1 MEKNINQP
9 FNVKIPHQVRDDSQS
24 NTQNTTHQP
33 NFAIIS
39 KTIHQG
45 IFIMVIFDSVTKTK
59 RPFEP
64 IKEGEAS
71 IYVCGPTVYDDA
83 HLGHARSSLAFDLLA
98 RTLRALGYKVT
109 MAKNFTDIDDKII
122 KKVEAT
128 GKSMQEIT
136 AYYIDRYLDEMAQL
150 GVQRADIEPKA
161 TESLGAIEKMIQ
173 TLIDKDFAYVVSN
186 GDVYFDT
193 SKDPHY
199 GEISH
204 KVHND
209 DENQSRVAHN
219 SEKRNPKDFALWKA
233 CKGNEDICFD
243 APFASGRPGWHIEC
257 SAMIEKYFNGNG
269 AYSIDIHGGGA
280 DLLFPHHE
288 NEAAQSRCATGHE
301 LAKYWMHNGFVQI
314 DGEKMSKSLG
324 NSFFLKDALKVYDGE
339 ILRYYLNS
347 VHYRNDFNF
356 NEEDLL
362 AAKKRL
368 DKLYR
373 LKKRLLPGKASAVNP
388 AFKKALLDAMA
399 DDLNISIALSVI
411 DEMVAAANE
420 KLDENPKDKALK
432 KETLAN
438 LEFIDVLLGFGGK
451 EPYSYFQIG
460 VDEALKAKIEAL
472 ITKRTEAKK
481 AKDFAAADA
490 IRDELTRMGIAI
502 MDTPEGTVWE
512 RA

>member
-1 MEKNINQP
+1 MY
-9 FNVKIPHQVRDDSQS
+9 
-24 NTQNTTHQP
+24 
-33 NFAIIS
+33 
-39 KTIHQG
+39 
-45 IFIMVIFDSVTKTK
+45 IFDSVKK
-59 RPFEP
+59 RKLQFEP
-64 IKEGEAS
+64 IKPGEVS

-83 HLGHARSSLAFDLLA
+83 HLGHARSSLAFDLLS

-109 MAKNFTDIDDKII
+109 MGKNFTDIDDKII
-122 KKVEAT
+122 RKVEET

-136 AYYIDRYLDEMAQL
+136 EYYINRYLEEMAAL

-161 TESLGAIEKMIQ
+161 TESIDAIEKMIQ
-173 TLIDKDFAYVVSN
+173 TLINKDFAYVVSN

-193 SKDPHY
+193 SKDNHY

-204 KVHND
+204 KVT
-209 DENQSRVAHN
+209 DEDVQSRVEHN
-219 SEKRNPKDFALWKA
+219 SQKRNPKDFALWKA
-233 CKGNEDICFD
+233 CKGEEDICFD
-243 APFASGRPGWHIEC
+243 APFSSGRPGWHIEC
-257 SAMIEKYFNGNG
+257 SAMIEAHFEGTDE
-269 AYSIDIHGGGA
+269 YSIDIHGGGA

-339 ILRYYLNS
+339 VLRYYLNS

-356 NEEDLL
+356 NEEDLQ

-373 LKKRLLPGKASAVNP
+373 LKKRVMPGKASTVNKD
-388 AFKKALLDAMA
+388 FKRALLDAMG

-411 DEMVAAANE
+411 DEMIAQTNE
-420 KLDENPKDKALK
+420 KLDENPKDKGLK

-438 LEFIDVLLGFGGK
+438 IAFIDELLGFGGK
-451 EPYSYFQIG
+451 EPFSYFQIG
-460 VDEALKAKIEAL
+460 VDEALKEKIEAL
-472 ITKRTEAKK
+472 LAKRAEAKK
-481 AKDFAAADA
+481 AKDFTTSDA
-490 IRDELTRMGIAI
+490 IRDELTAMGIAI

-512 RA
+512 KA